1 MTLTTQTLPCYNPN
15 STKLMGGT
23 HMKSQY
29 KNSRFDDSI
38 VDAIQQTMTNN
49 IILDYE
55 EGIDE

>member
-1 MTLTTQTLPCYNPN
+1 
-15 STKLMGGT
+15 
-23 HMKSQY
+23 MKSQY

-49 IILDYE
+49 IILDYK